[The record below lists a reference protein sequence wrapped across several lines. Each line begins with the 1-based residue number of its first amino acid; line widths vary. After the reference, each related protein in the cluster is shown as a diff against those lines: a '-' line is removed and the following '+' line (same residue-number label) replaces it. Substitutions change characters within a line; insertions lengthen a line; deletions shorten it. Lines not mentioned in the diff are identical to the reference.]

1 MRIDDDTWIII
12 PTYNEGQMIGT
23 VIDALM
29 PYFSR
34 ILCVDDGSNDDS
46 AKVARSHGAT
56 VISHPINLGQGAAL
70 QTGIEWVKTQ
80 TLARWIVTFDADG
93 QHDPKDARSM
103 VEYGKENQLGFVLGS
118 RFLERHGK
126 SVPLRRRLA
135 LKTVAFISGLFGG
148 LRLSD
153 AHNGL
158 RALSRDAF
166 SHVQL
171 NHNRMAHASEIN
183 SQLARTH
190 LPYAEYPVHI
200 TYSDYSQAKGQSLL
214 NGVNILVD
222 LMWER

>member
-56 VISHPINLGQGAAL
+56 VITHPINLGQGAVL
-70 QTGIEWVKTQ
+70 QTGIEWVK
-80 TLARWIVTFDADG
+80 TFDADG

-118 RFLERHGK
+118 RFLGRHGK
-126 SVPLRRRLA
+126 SVPLLRRVA
-135 LKTVAFISGLFGG
+135 LRTVAFISGLLGG
-148 LRLSD
+148 LRLSM
-153 AHNGL
+153 HTTGFEL
-158 RALSRDAF
+158 
-166 SHVQL
+166 
-171 NHNRMAHASEIN
+171 
-183 SQLARTH
+183 
-190 LPYAEYPVHI
+190 
-200 TYSDYSQAKGQSLL
+200 
-214 NGVNILVD
+214 
-222 LMWER
+222 